1 MIFYFEYRDNSYEEL
16 KKFEIV
22 TNPDNGRLILEAIKP
37 PCNDRKVLATGDTV
51 AELVEWTLQNF

>member
-22 TNPDNGRLILEAIKP
+22 TNPNNGRLLLEAIES
-37 PCNDRKVLATGDTV
+37 PCNDRKLLATGDTV
-51 AELVEWTLQNF
+51 VELVEWTLQNF